1 MKSRGIGPGTIT
13 WSEHESVWR
22 SYAARYGRRQD
33 AETIA
38 RRGGFGYGEIVMLT
52 GTTPRTFEPT
62 APEYQCGGHVEFTAD
77 GTVLHSPPQDPEPS
91 VEG

>member
-1 MKSRGIGPGTIT
+1 MIGGRAMSERRAPVQAMKSRGIGPGTIT

-52 GTTPRTFEPT
+52 GTTPRTFEP
-62 APEYQCGGHVEFTAD
+62 G
-77 GTVLHSPPQDPEPS
+77 DPS
-91 VEG
+91 